1 MSIWRLTNERQV
13 WYEWYAES
21 YLPVANASLPLE
33 HAQDMSTSHGPSFSS
48 TSTHVAVPSPVVG
61 AVDVFPLVEPRAED
75 HRGSVEVNAPCGVVK
90 IGQTA
95 LHNPSG
101 RSSWI
106 GLT

>member
-1 MSIWRLTNERQV
+1 MSLWRLTNERQV

-21 YLPVANASLPLE
+21 YLPVANASLPAEDVDDGAASDGL
-33 HAQDMSTSHGPSFSS
+33 SFSS
-48 TSTHVAVPSPVVG
+48 TSTHVAVPSPIVD
-61 AVDVFPLVEPRAED
+61 ALDVFPLAE
-75 HRGSVEVNAPCGVVK
+75 RGAERRPGSMEVKPPCGVVK

-95 LHNPSG
+95 LHNPGG

>member
-1 MSIWRLTNERQV
+1 MWRLTNERQV

-21 YLPVANASLPLE
+21 YLPVANATLPSD
-33 HAQDMSTSHGPSFSS
+33 AQDTSVSHGPAFSS

-61 AVDVFPLVEPRAED
+61 PVDVLPQVEPRTED
-75 HRGSVEVNAPCGVVK
+75 DRGSKEVKIPCGIIK

>member
-1 MSIWRLTNERQV
+1 M

-33 HAQDMSTSHGPSFSS
+33 HGQETSASHGPSFSS
-48 TSTHVAVPSPVVG
+48 KSTHVAVPSPALG
-61 AVDVFPLVEPRAED
+61 AADVFPLVESGGEHHQGRI
-75 HRGSVEVNAPCGVVK
+75 GIKAPSDVVK
-90 IGQTA
+90 IGQTT
-95 LHNPSG
+95 LHNPGG